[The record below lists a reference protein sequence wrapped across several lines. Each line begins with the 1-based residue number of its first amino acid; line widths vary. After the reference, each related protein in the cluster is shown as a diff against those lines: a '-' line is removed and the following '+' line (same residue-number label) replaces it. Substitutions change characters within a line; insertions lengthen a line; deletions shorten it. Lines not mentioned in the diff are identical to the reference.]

1 MQNKSF
7 DLNVSETKE
16 NLINLLNKSG
26 LPITVMQMIL
36 NEILNTVNKQ
46 VKDQISLDKKNWD
59 MQQQGKE
66 KPKMVKK

>member
-36 NEILNTVNKQ
+36 NEILNAVNKQ
-46 VKDQISLDKKNWD
+46 VKDQISQDKKDWD

-66 KPKMVKK
+66 KPKIANK